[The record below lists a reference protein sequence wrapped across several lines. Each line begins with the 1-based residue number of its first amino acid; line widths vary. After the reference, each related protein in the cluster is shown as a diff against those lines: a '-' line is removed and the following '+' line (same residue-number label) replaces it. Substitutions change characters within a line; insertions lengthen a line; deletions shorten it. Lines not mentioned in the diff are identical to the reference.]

1 MNRRRPWGLRARLI
15 IAFVGVAFLAADMA
29 TIYSNLN
36 LDSHVAAAA
45 EARLERSATHFSD
58 VAGVVYGDGRG
69 WTDSALATLRHLA
82 MIDGFA
88 VQIVDAAGRT
98 VLSLPPSAPVISG
111 ASATAPVLLDGRTL
125 GTVKVGQSNGQLLTA
140 VEVRLTHQLNRMHLI
155 AGIISAVIA
164 LFVALYLAFTLSRPL
179 RKIRAGAEAMGAG
192 DLEARVR
199 ETGDAEMRS
208 VARALNLLAR
218 TLQHEEE
225 LRKASVA
232 DLAHELR
239 TPLMGLLGRIEAAQ
253 DGVLDDEAANL
264 AAMHDEALRL
274 GRLFD
279 DLSALADAERPGMLL
294 TLQQVD
300 FAAVVAGQV
309 DMLADSYADKGIAL
323 ISDLHPTL
331 VAGDR
336 NRLEQIVGNLLSN
349 ALRYTD
355 AGGRVS
361 VVVRPARGNGV
372 LEVTDTGIGISADD
386 LPHVFSRF
394 WRGEKSRSRATG
406 GAGIGLSIV
415 QELVRAHGGWVEVES
430 VVGEGSVFRASIPMS
445 APPTLHRDDRLST
458 STLHLQ
464 RQ

>member
-1 MNRRRPWGLRARLI
+1 MNGRIHWGLRARLI
-15 IAFVGVAFLAADMA
+15 VALVGVALLAADMA
-29 TIYSNLN
+29 TVYSNLN

-45 EARLERSATHFSD
+45 EARLQRSATHFGD
-58 VAGVVYGDGRG
+58 VARVVYGDSGG
-69 WTDSALATLRHLA
+69 WTGSALATLRHLA
-82 MIDGFA
+82 AIDGLA
-88 VQIVDAAGRT
+88 VQLVDTTGRT
-98 VLSLPPSAPVISG
+98 VFSLPSSAPVVPG
-111 ASATAPVLLDGRTL
+111 ASATAPVWLGGRKL
-125 GTVKVGQSNGQLLTA
+125 GVVRVSQSNGQLLTA
-140 VEVRLTHQLNRMHLI
+140 EEVRLTDQLNRMHII
-155 AGIISAVIA
+155 AGVISAVIA
-164 LFVALYLAFTLSRPL
+164 LAIALYLAFTLSQPL
-179 RKIRAGAEAMGAG
+179 RQIRAAAEAMGAG

-208 VARALNLLAR
+208 VARALNLLAT

-225 LRKASVA
+225 VRKASVA

-274 GRLFD
+274 GRLLD

-294 TLQQVD
+294 TLEQVD
-300 FAAVVAGQV
+300 LAAVVTGQV
-309 DMLADSYADKGIAL
+309 EMFADSYADRGIAL
-323 ISDLHPTL
+323 TSDLHPTL
-331 VAGDR
+331 VAGDPKR
-336 NRLEQIVGNLLSN
+336 VEQIAANLLSN

-355 AGGRVS
+355 PGGRVA
-361 VVVRPARGNGV
+361 VALRPSGGNGV

-415 QELVRAHGGWVEVES
+415 QELVRAHGGRVDVQS
-430 VVGEGSVFRASIPMS
+430 VVGQGSAFRVSIPMS
-445 APPTLHRDDRLST
+445 AAPTLH
-458 STLHLQ
+458 
-464 RQ
+464 